1 MKKDILVTLLM
12 IVFGLI
18 CITGNYLFIT
28 FPFFILFIATAFYWL
43 TNTKSGANFIN
54 IVCGKN

>member
-1 MKKDILVTLLM
+1 MKKDILVNLLM
-12 IVFGLI
+12 ITFGLI
-18 CITGNYLFIT
+18 CITDNYLFIT